1 MSTILK
7 VVRYELRNVIRN
19 RWVIAYALF
28 FFLTTELLL
37 RLGGSTPRALLSL
50 LNVVVLLI
58 PLVTIV
64 FGTIYWHGSREFT
77 ELLLAQPV
85 RRGSLFHG
93 LFAGLVLPLSLAFVA
108 GVAIPLVL
116 HRGIGRDSA
125 ALLILMLVA
134 GVALTA
140 VFGAIATLIAGV
152 VDDRLRALGVALAVW
167 GLMTIAWDGLILWTT
182 LAFANRPLEGPLL
195 VMTFLNPVDLARV
208 LLTLRLDISA
218 MMGYTGAV
226 FTRVLGG
233 WTGTTAAVVGLAAWA
248 LIPGLFALRAFKVR
262 DF

>member
-1 MSTILK
+1 VNTILK

-28 FFLTTELLL
+28 FLVTTELLL

-93 LFAGLVLPLSLAFVA
+93 LFAGLVLPLSAAFVL
-108 GVAIPLVL
+108 GVSIPIVL
-116 HRGIGRDSA
+116 HRGVSADSA
-125 ALLILMLVA
+125 TLLVLMLVA

-152 VDDRLRALGVALAVW
+152 VDDRLKALGVALGIW
-167 GLMTIAWDGLILWTT
+167 GFMTIAWDGLILWTT
-182 LAFANRPLEGPLL
+182 VAFADRPLEAPLL
-195 VMTFLNPVDLARV
+195 AMTFLNPVDLARV

-226 FTRVLGG
+226 FSRMLGG
-233 WTGTTAAVVGLAAWA
+233 WSGTLAAVGGLALWT
-248 LIPGLFALRAFKVR
+248 LVPGLFALRAFKTR